1 MTLKKIII
9 ITIIFNLTNLLYSQ
23 KKNYVSEKT
32 KYEVIRRTDYGI
44 SFIQNIKTGKHII
57 KDKEDRIIFENL
69 RGLEDL
75 GNGYQAINSKNELIY
90 FSIIKDTVELKSNIN
105 EVRSFYA
112 VCGTVSSYKISIKD
126 TLNHFEII
134 LKTDNTWL
142 NQENTISTI
151 ATISKIEADDCFFI
165 NYEKE
170 FSYENYPSINR
181 ILNIPYENP
190 DSVIFKKNN
199 RYGIWKKTEA
209 VFDEIKI
216 VHLLTKIKKDNLY
229 SYYQINKTP
238 KYNKLGEFIG
248 AFSRFELAN
257 GKKGYLTGNGYE
269 YIDEE

>member
-1 MTLKKIII
+1 MTLKKIIL
-9 ITIIFNLTNLLYSQ
+9 ITIIFNFSHILCSQ
-23 KKNYVSEKT
+23 TKNIVLE
-32 KYEVIRRTDYGI
+32 RRNNGI
-44 SFIQNIKTGKHII
+44 LFIVNIKTGKHIL
-57 KDKEDRIIFENL
+57 KDKNNRIIFENL
-69 RGLEDL
+69 RGLKDV

-90 FSIIKDTVELKSNIN
+90 FSLKKDTVELKSNIN
-105 EVRSFYA
+105 EVRSFYS
-112 VCGTVSSYKISIKD
+112 VCGTVPNYKISIKD

-151 ATISKIEADDCFFI
+151 ATISKIDADDCYFT

-181 ILNIPYENP
+181 ILNIQYENP

-229 SYYQINKTP
+229 SYYEINKTP
-238 KYNKLGEFIG
+238 KYKELGDFIG
-248 AFSRFELAN
+248 AYARFELTN
-257 GKKGYLTGNGYE
+257 GKKGYLTSSDYYGYYE
-269 YIDEE
+269 YIDE